1 MASTKT
7 RRTGKEGLHTRVKQ
21 GNKAVKDR
29 YALDEQM
36 RHFEDQVE
44 HDYVDNRV
52 EQYRL
57 VNSTKRPELTL
68 AQKMSGLAS
77 DTGYDSVN
85 DMLDFIDMNGLKL
98 THKDLPDN
106 APVAEADELAQV
118 LCNMARICGWRLT
131 YKLERL

>member
-21 GNKAVKDR
+21 GKKAVKDR
-29 YALDEQM
+29 EVIEEQSADSDH
-36 RHFEDQVE
+36 RLLHYTFTHVPTDFERRVREFASDAGFGNSKELLQFVE
-44 HDYVDNRV
+44 DSGLR
-52 EQYRL
+52 
-57 VNSTKRPELTL
+57 LTL
-68 AQKMSGLAS
+68 
-77 DTGYDSVN
+77 
-85 DMLDFIDMNGLKL
+85 
-98 THKDLPDN
+98 KDLPDN